1 MLHISLVF
9 FQADNPGGLLHV
21 SGGDDRLCCYP
32 QSGTP
37 LGGLRHRWG
46 SWVDSHLLIC
56 YIESKL
62 EGSE

>member
-1 MLHISLVF
+1 MLYVSLVF

-37 LGGLRHRWG
+37 LGGLHHRWS
-46 SWVDSHLLIC
+46 SWVGSYLLIL
-56 YIESKL
+56 YSES
-62 EGSE
+62 